1 MYILLA
7 LQSFNSHLSLVSQ
20 HQQPNGWNNF
30 YHAAHYRPLPSTVTS
45 RAANCPYIAPKSKG
59 MKEYPR
65 WSWILNNYVK
75 TWKNTV
81 SPSVEPNSNQI
92 ASLLE
97 AINCPSDL
105 FLFPLHLLL
114 LIVVLQAHGKKR
126 RKQCGSSGRFQPNY
140 IYIVMCILRAKAASC
155 RNKLMASQLCWSNW
169 QHALYKLYL
178 FAWAKLASQIL
189 FVSDLCQAAWQCKI
203 MLLWWICHGYP
214 GLIHGEV
221 SQEPRA
227 TTNGAAD
234 TVGDHG
240 NSGPTHR
247 QWNGPSIQQGT
258 LSQEGH
264 NLHKMHCEACSNTV
278 LWDLMSHEINVKCIS
293 IISVGM
299 TWCFT
304 WRFCTYRLCLV
315 V

>member
-7 LQSFNSHLSLVSQ
+7 LQSFNSHLSLVLQ

-105 FLFPLHLLL
+105 FLFPFHLLL

-140 IYIVMCILRAKAASC
+140 IY
-155 RNKLMASQLCWSNW
+155 SNV
-169 QHALYKLYL
+169 Y
-178 FAWAKLASQIL
+178 LASKGSKLSKQTDGFTALLIQL
-189 FVSDLCQAAWQCKI
+189 TTRVVQAVPLCMGQVGISNFVCVRPL
-203 MLLWWICHGYP
+203 P
-214 GLIHGEV
+214 GCM
-221 SQEPRA
+221 A
-227 TTNGAAD
+227 
-234 TVGDHG
+234 
-240 NSGPTHR
+240 
-247 QWNGPSIQQGT
+247 
-258 LSQEGH
+258 
-264 NLHKMHCEACSNTV
+264 M
-278 LWDLMSHEINVKCIS
+278 
-293 IISVGM
+293 
-299 TWCFT
+299 
-304 WRFCTYRLCLV
+304 
-315 V
+315 